1 MLLVVRWKWEDP
13 DLWFYEEYHMNAIG
27 QSMLWDQEIFND
39 IDDAVDH
46 LRDEKSEENKVI
58 YW

>member
-1 MLLVVRWKWEDP
+1 
-13 DLWFYEEYHMNAIG
+13 MNAVG
-27 QSMLWDQEIFND
+27 QSMLWDQDEFEN

-46 LRDEKSEENKVI
+46 LCKEKSEENKVI